1 MDFNQSWFYL
11 MTIEKR
17 LKNLEFPF
25 CVQLETCSLNEENF
39 SAFNIISQI
48 SKRVGICGMASDC
61 QRT

>member
-1 MDFNQSWFYL
+1 MDFKTVLVLSNDHRKK
-11 MTIEKR
+11 I
-17 LKNLEFPF
+17 KNLEFPF